1 MSQTILVVEDEPAS
15 LRLISYF
22 LHNQG
27 YHILQARDG
36 MEAMEL
42 VGQLRFDMVV
52 SDLKMPRMDGVALA
66 RQLLSKIPTTPML
79 LMSGYAADDLEALL
93 ELGVP
98 CLSKPLVLEQ
108 LQSKIQTVLSYASH
122 TCVILLYAACI

>member
-22 LHNQG
+22 LHNKG
-27 YHILQARDG
+27 YQVLEARDG
-36 MEAMEL
+36 LEAIEL
-42 VGQLRFDMVV
+42 IGQLRFDVV
-52 SDLKMPRMDGVALA
+52 LSDLKMPRMDGVALA
-66 RQLLSKIPTTPML
+66 RHLLSKLPITPIL
-79 LMSGYAADDLEALL
+79 LMTGYAADDLEALL

-108 LQSKIQTVLSYASH
+108 LQSDLQTVLSN
-122 TCVILLYAACI
+122 AAQ

>member
-27 YHILQARDG
+27 YHVLEARDG
-36 MEAMEL
+36 LEAMEL
-42 VGQLRFDMVV
+42 VGQLRFDIVV

-66 RQLLSKIPTTPML
+66 RQLLSKSPITPVL

-98 CLSKPLVLEQ
+98 CLSKPLALEQ
-108 LQSKIQTVLSYASH
+108 LLSKIETVLSYAAH
-122 TCVILLYAACI
+122 TCIILLYAACI